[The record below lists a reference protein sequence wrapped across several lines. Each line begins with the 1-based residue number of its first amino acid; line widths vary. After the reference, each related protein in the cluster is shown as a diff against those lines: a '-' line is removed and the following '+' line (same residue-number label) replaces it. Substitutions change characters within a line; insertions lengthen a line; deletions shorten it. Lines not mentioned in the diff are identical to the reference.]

1 MLDQG
6 CQVSFVALQGGLMHG
21 QEVRLFHIGGGIV
34 MEESCRE
41 GHFLRSNAGLLL
53 LLLNSLRPIAI
64 RVLKVRGLPLCCW
77 LAAHHRCIGCA

>member
-41 GHFLRSNAGLLL
+41 GHLLRSNAGLLL
-53 LLLNSLRPIAI
+53 LLSLRSVAI
-64 RVLKVRGLPLCCW
+64 RVLEIRGLPLCW
-77 LAAHHRCIGCA
+77 LAAQHRRIGCA